1 MELIFG
7 IFVYLDSHRYCALM
21 AFNICA
27 SQQEGFDAM
36 MLLHCYLLCVF
47 LCVSLIKRLAIE
59 LSRTQKSRG
68 ISPPDTHLSPQND
81 DGQETRSKKSGP
93 STEALL
99 ENVAAPGLMRDNE
112 EDEEKIQ
119 HEDFSVGTVFIL
131 PSLVWLFIIG

>member
-1 MELIFG
+1 
-7 IFVYLDSHRYCALM
+7 
-21 AFNICA
+21 
-27 SQQEGFDAM
+27 M

-47 LCVSLIKRLAIE
+47 LCISLIKRLAIE

-81 DGQETRSKKSGP
+81 DGPETRSKKSGP

-99 ENVAAPGLMRDNE
+99 ESVAAPGLVRDNKE

-119 HEDFSVGTVFIL
+119 HEDFNVGTVFIL
-131 PSLVWLFIIG
+131 PSLV